1 MKLSNRAMFK
11 NLQKHWD
18 FRKCAGLRRVVSL
31 SSMRAR
37 AWKTTK
43 VPCATRRTRCNRG
56 LSATHCSSPARSPN
70 ETLRTALCSPA
81 IDPDLRVET
90 SQLQHA
96 FECRTTLR
104 TDARSLA
111 SRPARRLSHSSRQ
124 WANSGPHN
132 ASATMALAS
141 PKRWVLPQKPP
152 RSWVAGTAARLVT
165 VCLFCPTPSSLAK
178 GLHYDHHSI
187 AD

>member
-1 MKLSNRAMFK
+1 MLK
-11 NLQKHWD
+11 NPQKHWD
-18 FRKCAGLRRVVSL
+18 FAKCAGLRMVISL
-31 SSMRAR
+31 SAMRAR

-43 VPCATRRTRCNRG
+43 VPSATRRTRCNRG
-56 LSATHCSSPARSPN
+56 FLVTQCSSPVRSPN
-70 ETLRTALCSPA
+70 ETLRTALCSPDIA
-81 IDPDLRVET
+81 PGLRVET

-104 TDARSLA
+104 TDARSVA
-111 SRPARRLSHSSRQ
+111 SRPTRRLSPSSRQ
-124 WANSGPHN
+124 WANSGPTTR
-132 ASATMALAS
+132 SATMARAS

-152 RSWVAGTAARLVT
+152 RSWAAGTAARLVT